1 MANRKFDRTE
11 LMDIRVIWPEPLAGA
26 MSAERKALYEARKRA
41 VDMYIDGETLEEI
54 NSKTGIDKSHIVKY
68 VSKCYSRD
76 GNGNFTGYAA
86 LCPWKKTKGTG
97 DKEGVASN
105 GRFLK
110 LLECHE
116 ELIPFIEG
124 NYFGYEKYTLEKN
137 MSLTRLHG
145 RFVSE
150 CLKIGIGPDDY
161 PLNTA
166 SKGYQALRRYVKS
179 LEAGCVKLANRRT
192 DEDSARK
199 AASTGYGENYSP
211 SPVAP
216 FSCGQIDGHKIDLL
230 YITQIELD
238 DGTEVNDVCERCW
251 FLPVI
256 DVATRCIVGY
266 HMSQET
272 NYNQHDICKAV
283 KNTILPHR
291 KMNYTLKDLENNDMD
306 GFPSSRYPELEYAM
320 FDEIMLDNAKSH
332 LTDHVMD
339 TFTEKL
345 GITLNYGAVST
356 PETRGIVERFF
367 KTIEIKGFHTLPGTT
382 GSNSRDIKA
391 KDARKQAIKYGI
403 TFDEVCQIMEY
414 LICEYNN
421 TPHSTLLNRT
431 PLEVMGERLEQGMLP
446 HIASDMEKKEADR
459 MLFFDKEVTVRGSI
473 KSGKRPHINYL
484 GARYR
489 GDILSVNYE
498 FLGKKLFLRIDPDDI
513 SSIEAYSEDCDYIEK
528 IRAVGEYGHKKH
540 SIVTRK
546 LAIKYA
552 NANKK
557 EHSDF
562 ETPLTDLEQSLK
574 KRAAKS
580 KKARTRVDIM
590 QREQDAK
597 KKGPGRK
604 KKAELIPIDP
614 KAREKDRALDPKVQD
629 MTSEETWIHML
640 SNKERRSL

>member
-1 MANRKFDRTE
+1 MLNSILTSESTGSLSVIGFLICILSPLVLGFVLTMVYRTYARPTKSFAVT
-11 LMDIRVIWPEPLAGA
+11 LSTLPAIVSVIIMMVSGSLGA
-26 MSAERKALYEARKRA
+26 
-41 VDMYIDGETLEEI
+41 
-54 NSKTGIDKSHIVKY
+54 
-68 VSKCYSRD
+68 
-76 GNGNFTGYAA
+76 
-86 LCPWKKTKGTG
+86 
-97 DKEGVASN
+97 GVAVAGTFSLV
-105 GRFLK
+105 RFRSAAGTAREIGAIFTAMAIGLACGMGYPVFALMFTAVLCGAY
-110 LLECHE
+110 LLYDR
-116 ELIPFIEG
+116 IGFIWE
-124 NYFGYEKYTLEKN
+124 
-137 MSLTRLHG
+137 
-145 RFVSE
+145 
-150 CLKIGIGPDDY
+150 
-161 PLNTA
+161 
-166 SKGYQALRRYVKS
+166 SKGSLRRT
-179 LEAGCVKLANRRT
+179 LCVT
-192 DEDSARK
+192 VPE
-199 AASTGYGENYSP
+199 
-211 SPVAP
+211 
-216 FSCGQIDGHKIDLL
+216 
-230 YITQIELD
+230 
-238 DGTEVNDVCERCW
+238 
-251 FLPVI
+251 
-256 DVATRCIVGY
+256 
-266 HMSQET
+266 
-272 NYNQHDICKAV
+272 
-283 KNTILPHR
+283 
-291 KMNYTLKDLENNDMD
+291 DLEY
-306 GFPSSRYPELEYAM
+306 GGM

-604 KKAELIPIDP
+604 KRAELIPIDP